1 MSPEAENRLDAF
13 LQHLRNERGLSPC
26 TLDAYSRDLT
36 HLSRFA
42 DTRKIS
48 DWKDLDAHEI
58 RRYAAE
64 SHRSGLS
71 PRSIQRRLS
80 ACRGFFNF
88 LLREQEQ
95 PHHPKELTHNPA
107 DGVPAPKADKPLPKA
122 LDVDQMS
129 RLLDFPADAP
139 EDIQDRAMMELMYSA
154 GLRLAELA
162 GLDLQHL
169 DLASG
174 EVRVTGK
181 GDKTRIGLVGE
192 KAQAALQR
200 WLEVRDTWLSEAEP
214 ALFLSKKGKRISH
227 RSVQHRMARQGLLQG
242 VESHVH
248 PHALRH
254 SFATHILE
262 SSSDLRAVQELLGH
276 ANLST
281 TQVYTHLD
289 FQYLSQIYD
298 QSHPRSRRKRD

>member
-13 LQHLRNERGLSPC
+13 LRHLRDERGLSPC
-26 TLDAYSRDLT
+26 TLDAYSRDLA

-42 DTRKIS
+42 DTRKIA

-80 ACRGFFNF
+80 ACRSFFDF
-88 LLREQEQ
+88 LLREQ
-95 PHHPKELTHNPA
+95 ELTHNPA

-122 LDVDQMS
+122 LDVDQMN
-129 RLLDFPADAP
+129 RLLDFPADTP

-162 GLDLQHL
+162 GINLEDLR
-169 DLASG
+169 LASN
-174 EVRVTGK
+174 EVEVIGK
-181 GDKTRIGLVGE
+181 GNKTRIGLVGS
-192 KAQAALQR
+192 KAKVALQR

-227 RSVQHRMARQGLLQG
+227 RSIQHRMARRGLLQG

-254 SFATHILE
+254 SFATHMLE

-298 QSHPRSRRKRD
+298 QAHPRSRRKRD